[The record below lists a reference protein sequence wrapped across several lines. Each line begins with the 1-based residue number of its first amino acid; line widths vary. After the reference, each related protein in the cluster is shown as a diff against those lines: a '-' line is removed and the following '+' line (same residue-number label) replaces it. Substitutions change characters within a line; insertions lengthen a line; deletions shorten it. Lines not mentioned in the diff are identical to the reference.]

1 MVANPAILL
10 VLKARKIFSLSLGN
24 GNASLYRFFP
34 SVFKNKLVVV
44 FYDQTTQV
52 PLSSLLHSKESL

>member
-1 MVANPAILL
+1 MPHCID
-10 VLKARKIFSLSLGN
+10 
-24 GNASLYRFFP
+24 FFP
-34 SVFKNKLVVV
+34 SVFMNKLAVV